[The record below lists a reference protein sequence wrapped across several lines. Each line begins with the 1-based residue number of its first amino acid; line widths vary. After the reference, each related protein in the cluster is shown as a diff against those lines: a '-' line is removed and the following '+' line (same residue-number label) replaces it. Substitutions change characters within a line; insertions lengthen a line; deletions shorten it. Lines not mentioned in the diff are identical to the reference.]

1 MFWSRKVLQGTGYLE
16 ANSWERSRILATSYY
31 NKLIVRPDIQGPLSA
46 SAEISA
52 TTTVCLLC
60 AAEPP
65 PVG

>member
-1 MFWSRKVLQGTGYLE
+1 MVLQGTGYLE
-16 ANSWERSRILATSYY
+16 ANSWEGSRILATSYY
-31 NKLIVRPDIQGPLSA
+31 NKLIIRPDIQGPLSA

-52 TTTVCLLC
+52 ATTVCLFC

>member
-1 MFWSRKVLQGTGYLE
+1 MLQGTGYLE
-16 ANSWERSRILATSYY
+16 ANSWEGSRILATSYY
-31 NKLIVRPDIQGPLSA
+31 NKLIIRLDIQVPLST

-52 TTTVCLLC
+52 TTPVCLLC